1 MMMLLFVFLLFVFL
15 LFVFLLFARV
25 FFFLFTVIFF
35 FFTAPEGCTRP
46 IILKPI
52 LKPIIMKPFPLVR
65 FTADHTFPSYAHA
78 PFIL

>member
-1 MMMLLFVFLLFVFL
+1 MMMLLFS
-15 LFVFLLFARV
+15 
-25 FFFLFTVIFF
+25 FFFLSFF
-35 FFTAPEGCTRP
+35 FLQGSSFSFYSDLLLFTAPEGRTRP

-52 LKPIIMKPFPLVR
+52 LKPIIMKSFPLVR